1 LLEHGGKLRAAANR
15 YGIPLEQWLDLSTGI
30 NPNGWPVP
38 TIPAAIW
45 QRLPEDEDGLVTA
58 ARDYYQ
64 ASSLLPVAGS
74 QAAIQM
80 LPKLRPACRIG
91 LITPGYTEHAAAWLR
106 AGHSVQALTSCNID
120 QHINELDVLL
130 LINPNNPTGSCFER
144 EQLLTWRR
152 QLARRG
158 GWLIIDEAFIDCT
171 PQHSLA
177 SETGLPGLIV
187 LRSLGKFFGLA
198 GIRVGFVLAEPT
210 LLQQLHEQLGPW
222 AVSSPSR
229 WVATQALRDHPWQ
242 QQARQKLPQQAQ
254 QLAQLLQS
262 VGLTPTGS
270 ATLFHW
276 VTTPETTEIHH
287 RLAKQGILTRRF
299 CEPSSL
305 RFGLHADQTGLQR
318 LEVALQQILQ
328 ESCST

>member
-1 LLEHGGKLRAAANR
+1 MLEHGGKLRAAAR
-15 YGIPLEQWLDLSTGI
+15 RHGIPLEQWLDLSTGI

-38 TIPAAIW
+38 AIPAAIW
-45 QRLPEDEDGLVTA
+45 QRLPEDEDELA
-58 ARDYYQ
+58 AVARNYYQ
-64 ASSLLPVAGS
+64 ATSLLPVAGS

-91 LITPGYTEHAAAWLR
+91 LVTPGYTEHAAAWLR
-106 AGHSVQALTSCNID
+106 AGHSVQALTSCNINSQID
-120 QHINELDVLL
+120 ELDVLL
-130 LINPNNPTGSCFER
+130 LINPNNPTGCYFER
-144 EQLLTWRR
+144 QQLLVWRQ

-177 SETGLPGLIV
+177 PETGLPGLIV

-198 GIRVGFVLAEPT
+198 GIRVGFVLAEST

-222 AVSSPSR
+222 TVSNPSR
-229 WVATQALRDHPWQ
+229 WAASQALRDQPWQ
-242 QQARQKLPQQAQ
+242 QQAHQKLPQQAQ

-270 ATLFHW
+270 TALFHW
-276 VTTPETTEIHH
+276 ITTPEAAEIHH
-287 RLAKQGILTRRF
+287 RLAEQGVLTRHF

-305 RFGLHADQTGLQR
+305 RFGLPANQTGLQQ
-318 LEVALQQILQ
+318 LEVALQQTLQ
-328 ESCST
+328 ESCRR